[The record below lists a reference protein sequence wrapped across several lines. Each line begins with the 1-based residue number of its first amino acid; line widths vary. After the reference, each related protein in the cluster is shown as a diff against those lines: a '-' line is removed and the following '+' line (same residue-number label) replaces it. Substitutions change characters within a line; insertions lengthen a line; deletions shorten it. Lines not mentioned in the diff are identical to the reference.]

1 MRPQE
6 HPFYLNQCFHINKL
20 VCLNSLNI
28 TCISKLT
35 CCYELMS
42 DAIRYLS
49 LYTTAK
55 LNVDWLLSSR
65 PRENQ
70 KRSDTV
76 VIGWKN
82 KKDCKY
88 IESLIFLHFRYHHIA
103 KYITK
108 SSIYKL
114 VGPLSRPCLLVSS
127 INGGIDQL
135 PSALT
140 NCVCQ
145 LSNSNHLIQSHHH
158 NQPIRARHLRCFNK

>member
-1 MRPQE
+1 MRPHA
-6 HPFYLNQCFHINKL
+6 HPFYLNQCLHINKL

-55 LNVDWLLSSR
+55 LNVDWLLSSQ
-65 PRENQ
+65 PRE

-82 KKDCKY
+82 RKDCKY
-88 IESLIFLHFRYHHIA
+88 IESLIFLHFRYHHIT
-103 KYITK
+103 IRPNI
-108 SSIYKL
+108 SPIIYKL
-114 VGPLSRPCLLVSS
+114 VGHCHVHVYWFHQSTVASTSS
-127 INGGIDQL
+127 HQL
-135 PSALT
+135 WQI
-140 NCVCQ
+140 VCA
-145 LSNSNHLIQSHHH
+145 SSPTPTI
-158 NQPIRARHLRCFNK
+158 